1 MTWQPDEYILGALHD
16 AVHRGDPDA
25 YLAALVDSCLVVPGD
40 PAGGGWPV
48 VETPDGV
55 CVVAYTMLEALPPGI
70 DGYAIWPAFD
80 LLHGWPDPEWS
91 LSVDSGLPTH
101 VTVEPSGIAEAA
113 ARAAD
118 MYPLDVAL
126 WAAGGDPRSYLDAVV
141 GAEVVVPMRPD
152 GSPSRDLTDPEFAWW
167 RAPDPPAIA
176 LFTSPVR
183 LRARLGEVPWL
194 VTGFIDLLRHWPDGH
209 AALMDPD
216 HHIGATLP
224 AEAMAAMA
232 STVPNPPLQTP

>member
-1 MTWQPDEYILGALHD
+1 LSGWQPDEYILGALHD

-25 YLAALVDSCLVVPGD
+25 YLAALVDSCLIVPGD
-40 PAGGGWPV
+40 PAEGGWPV

-55 CVVAYTMLEALPPGI
+55 CVVVYTILPVDI
-70 DGYAIWPAFD
+70 EGYSIWPAFD

-91 LSVDSGLPTH
+91 LSVDSGLPTA
-101 VTVEPSGIAEAA
+101 VTVEPSGVARAA

-118 MYPLDVAL
+118 VYPLDVLL
-126 WAAGGDPRSYLDAVV
+126 WEAAGDPPSYLDAVA
-141 GAEVVVPMRPD
+141 GAEVVVPMRPE

-167 RAPDPPAIA
+167 RAPDTPAIT

-194 VTGFIDLLRHWPDGH
+194 VTPFVELLRHWPEGH
-209 AALMDPD
+209 AALLDPD
-216 HHIGATLP
+216 HHIGAILP
-224 AEAMAAMA
+224 AAAMTAMAAA
-232 STVPNPPLQTP
+232 VPTTFS